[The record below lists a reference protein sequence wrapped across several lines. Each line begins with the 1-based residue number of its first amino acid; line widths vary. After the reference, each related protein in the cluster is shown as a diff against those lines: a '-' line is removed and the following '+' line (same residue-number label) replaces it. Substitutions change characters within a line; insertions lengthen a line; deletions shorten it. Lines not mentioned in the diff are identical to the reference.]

1 MLHNLKRPF
10 YGWYI
15 VAAAI
20 VFQAMPSGLINQS
33 FGTYV
38 VLLERDFGWN
48 RATLSGAFAVM
59 RVEDGLLGPIEGW
72 LLDRFGP
79 RAVMRVGTVLFA
91 VGLFLFA
98 RVESVSDFYIA
109 FMVIAVGTSL
119 AGFLALTTAVVN
131 WFERQRS
138 VAMGIALLGGASGGL
153 LLPLVVQAL
162 EVWGWRAVANASGM
176 IVLAIGLP
184 VVQIIRRRPQDYGM
198 FPDGRPPDPV
208 PANEDGT
215 PALTGQEAGEF
226 TAGQALRTRAF
237 WFISLA
243 HASSVLVVSV
253 ITVHFTPHAVAMGFT
268 LSEAALV
275 ITIQTVANL
284 ASRPTGGWLSDQI
297 GSRAVL
303 LMAMLGHAVAL
314 VLLAF
319 AANFWM
325 LAGFAL
331 LNGLAWGARVPVS
344 VAMRAEYFGAK
355 SFGTIM
361 GLSSVVVTA
370 ASVAAP
376 VAAGWSYDVLG
387 SYTLSFT
394 VLAVLAGVG
403 SLFVVFTP
411 PPVRPRQIGRRSEVT
426 VGH

>member
-1 MLHNLKRPF
+1 MLRNLKRPF

-38 VLLERDFGWN
+38 VLLEREFGWN

-79 RAVMRVGTVLFA
+79 RAVMRIGTVLFA
-91 VGLFLFA
+91 IGLFLFA
-98 RVESVSDFYIA
+98 RVESVFDFYAA
-109 FMVIAVGTSL
+109 FMIIAVGTSL

-138 VAMGIALLGGASGGL
+138 VAMGVALLGGAAGGL
-153 LLPLVVQAL
+153 LLPLVVAAL
-162 EVWGWRAVANASGM
+162 DQWGWRAVANASGV

-184 VVQIIRRRPQDYGM
+184 VVQVIRRRPQDYGM

-208 PANEDGT
+208 SAAQDGAPA
-215 PALTGQEAGEF
+215 PTGQEAGEF
-226 TAGQALRTRAF
+226 TARQALRTRAF

-268 LSEAALV
+268 LQQAALV

-284 ASRPTGGWLSDQI
+284 VSRPTGGWLSDQI

-314 VLLAF
+314 LLLAF
-319 AANFWM
+319 AINFWM

-344 VAMRAEYFGAK
+344 VAMRAEYFGSK

-361 GLSSVVVTA
+361 GLSSMVVTA
-370 ASVAAP
+370 SSVAAP

-394 VLAVLAGVG
+394 VLAVLAAVG

-411 PPVRPRQIGRRSEVT
+411 PPVRPRQTGRRNEVT
-426 VGH
+426 IVH

>member
-1 MLHNLKRPF
+1 MLRNLKRPF

-79 RAVMRVGTVLFA
+79 RVVMRVGTVLFA
-91 VGLFLFA
+91 AGLFMFS
-98 RVESVSDFYIA
+98 RVESVFDFYVA
-109 FMVIAVGTSL
+109 FMIIAVGTSL

-131 WFERQRS
+131 WFERKRS

-153 LLPLVVQAL
+153 LLPVVVGAL
-162 EVWGWRAVANASGM
+162 EEWGWRAVARASAL

-198 FPDGRPPDPV
+198 YPDGMPPEA
-208 PANEDGT
+208 PAVSADGSAA
-215 PALTGQEAGEF
+215 PSGQEAGEF

-253 ITVHFTPHAVAMGFT
+253 ITVHFTPHAVAMGFS
-268 LSEAALV
+268 LAEAALV

-303 LMAMLGHAVAL
+303 LMAMLGHAIAL
-314 VLLAF
+314 LLLAF
-319 AANFWM
+319 AMNFWM

-370 ASVAAP
+370 SSVAAP

-411 PPVRPRQIGRRSEVT
+411 PPVRPRQRGRRNEVT
-426 VGH
+426 AAH